1 MSPVKG
7 SEGRGVSATGGLTY
21 ARARLVWWR
30 QVEELRAAVSSN
42 EGASSIIQSLMRQ
55 VRRPSDQTG

>member
-1 MSPVKG
+1 M
-7 SEGRGVSATGGLTY
+7 RGLTC
-21 ARARLVWWR
+21 ARARLVWWG

-55 VRRPSDQTG
+55 VRRTR